1 MGILAGPIH
10 LLKALFMVLRH
21 PRLIRLGLIPSIFTL
36 VLSGLGLWMTIS
48 YSDGLVQ
55 AIWPEPSDGAL
66 HWVWAAVSG
75 LISISSSVLIVI
87 ITPWMVMIFGI
98 PLCEPLSAEVDILLG
113 GQHEAASFV
122 GTLMDTIRTTLVL
135 SVIGIGGAVGFYAL
149 GLVPGLAL
157 ITTPFVSLI
166 WTTIFATYN
175 VYDSPMARRHSTVK
189 QKFRGASAP
198 VSNP

>member
-1 MGILAGPIH
+1 
-10 LLKALFMVLRH
+10 
-21 PRLIRLGLIPSIFTL
+21 
-36 VLSGLGLWMTIS
+36 MTIS

-55 AIWPEPSDGAL
+55 AILPEPSDGAL

-135 SVIGIGGAVGFYAL
+135 SVIGIGGAVGFFAL

-157 ITTPFVSLI
+157 ITTPFVALI
-166 WTTIFATYN
+166 WTPFFATFN
-175 VYDSPMARRHSTVK
+175 VYDSPMARRQLTVK
-189 QKFRGASAP
+189 QKFGVVLRHP
-198 VSNP
+198 FQPLVLV